1 MNKLEKLENELLEL
15 EEQNFKN
22 LNPEVIQMLKELET
36 KAKENMQSNI
46 EEVTQQ

>member
-22 LNPEVIQMLKELET
+22 LNPEVIQRLKELET
-36 KAKENMQSNI
+36 KIKELKG
-46 EEVTQQ
+46 E